1 MTKYDEKGGIFSHC
15 VYLYLIFLELEG
27 PLEWPDIGICV
38 SPFYKDR
45 KIYWDFINKNM
56 AGNFK
61 DEEEY
66 KNLKHEVYYDQIDD
80 IIKGAYFS
88 NSSVLEQLVKLNI
101 TEPLVKVVQMDYKR

>member
-1 MTKYDEKGGIFSHC
+1 MTKKEAFFPT

-80 IIKGAYFS
+80 IIEGAYFS
-88 NSSVLEQLVKLNI
+88 NKHVLEQLVNLNI